1 MSNHTKTDNDWKK
14 LLSDESFR
22 VTRQSGTERPFTG
35 KYWNLMKM
43 ASINA
48 SVVEKVSLNQIPN
61 LMLDAVGQAFLFLLI
76 VIVLMSLKIIHLE

>member
-1 MSNHTKTDNDWKK
+1 
-14 LLSDESFR
+14 
-22 VTRQSGTERPFTG
+22 
-35 KYWNLMKM
+35 MKM

-61 LMLDAVGQAFLFLLI
+61 LMLAAVGQAFLFLLI